1 MILVNRTLARLFW
14 PGASPLGGRLVIDAP
29 TRRVAEIVGV
39 VGDVKPDRVEGV
51 DWPTIYNPFAQVP
64 VTTMVMA
71 VRTSVPPRRL
81 AASVER
87 AIRQIDPD
95 QPVADLRSMDD
106 VLDQAVAGARFN
118 TLLLSVFAAIA
129 FALAAMGIYGVI
141 AYDVSRRTHE
151 IGIRMALGA
160 QPGMC

>member
-1 MILVNRTLARLFW
+1 
-14 PGASPLGGRLVIDAP
+14 
-29 TRRVAEIVGV
+29 
-39 VGDVKPDRVEGV
+39 
-51 DWPTIYNPFAQVP
+51 
-64 VTTMVMA
+64 
-71 VRTSVPPRRL
+71 
-81 AASVER
+81 VER